1 MSDPLAGQ
9 LDGLQQLAG
18 MQTLDTAADLFG
30 ASPRGSFTRE
40 EVVRTLRALKENL
53 FDFDCYLAY
62 EMAIEMGKALEM
74 ALTSAPLPLS
84 TSNPS

>member
-9 LDGLQQLAG
+9 LLTMPELQQLAG
-18 MQTLDTAADLFG
+18 MQTLDTAADILE

-40 EVVRTLRALKENL
+40 EVVRTLRALKECL

-62 EMAIEMGKALEM
+62 EMA
-74 ALTSAPLPLS
+74 LTSAPLPLN

>member
-30 ASPRGSFTRE
+30 ARPRESFTRE
-40 EVVRTLRALKENL
+40 EGVRTLRALKENL
-53 FDFDCYLAY
+53 FDFD
-62 EMAIEMGKALEM
+62 
-74 ALTSAPLPLS
+74 
-84 TSNPS
+84 